1 MRHDKFSDQPRAVG
15 FVGRQKPYRTGTHW
29 EHQLPAEPG
38 GWLGQAQQ
46 WAGVSISKTSR
57 EQLLAK
63 IDATQSAEKESAS
76 AQLPAAGTAQKQVAI
91 FIRDCQRPWKVMG
104 EAGRGFPFAT
114 CQGCIPVVPCT
125 PGHPGWLQGLC
136 SFPQELSPSCKPCQ
150 HQLCLVPLG
159 MPSLAVSQRGF
170 KKQTKPPT
178 LCWVLRVMNQ
188 PLLSLIMGSTSG

>member
-1 MRHDKFSDQPRAVG
+1 MILGDPVLRHDKFSDQPRAVG

-91 FIRDCQRPWKVMG
+91 FIRDC
-104 EAGRGFPFAT
+104 
-114 CQGCIPVVPCT
+114 
-125 PGHPGWLQGLC
+125 
-136 SFPQELSPSCKPCQ
+136 
-150 HQLCLVPLG
+150 
-159 MPSLAVSQRGF
+159 
-170 KKQTKPPT
+170 
-178 LCWVLRVMNQ
+178 
-188 PLLSLIMGSTSG
+188 